1 MKENAIVLT
10 NGLLDKDFSKTSHGL
25 IRGTERFNLLGIIDH
40 VHAGRDAGEVLDG
53 IHRGIQVYE
62 TIESFFKVSD
72 QVPKYLVIGV
82 AFPGGGLPDECRGVI
97 IEAMKRGVSI
107 VSGLHERLSD
117 DDEFSAVAA
126 EHDVEL
132 LDIRKS
138 RPAKDLH
145 FWNGEIYEVDTPK
158 VAVLGTD
165 CMIGK
170 RTTCRFIMEG
180 CRKAGLNAEM
190 IFTGQ
195 TGWLQGNKYGFILDS
210 TLNDF
215 ISGEIER
222 AIVDC
227 YRNESPDLILVE
239 GQSSLQ
245 NPYGPCGSEF
255 IISGNIKGVVLQH
268 APGRKYYKTK
278 APVGYE
284 IAPIESEVALIN
296 AMGAEVLA
304 VTLSELEATDEEM
317 VVHQKEIAEKLDLP
331 VIRPLVDGVE
341 ELTSIVME
349 YQKRTTQEGQISA

>member
-10 NGLLDKDFSKTSHGL
+10 SGLLDKDFSKTSHGL
-25 IRGTERFNLLGIIDH
+25 IRGTDRYNLLGIIDH
-40 VHAGRDAGEVLDG
+40 IHAGRDAGEVLDG
-53 IHRGIQVYE
+53 IHRDIPVYAS
-62 TIESFFKVSD
+62 IESFFENSN
-72 QVPKYLVIGV
+72 QEPKYLVVGV

-97 IEAMKRGVSI
+97 IEAMKRGVSV
-107 VSGLHERLSD
+107 VSGLHQRLSD
-117 DDEFSAVAA
+117 DKVFSAIAA
-126 EHDVEL
+126 ESNVEL

-180 CRKAGLNAEM
+180 CREAGLKAEM

-239 GQSSLQ
+239 GQSSLL

-278 APVGYE
+278 APVGFK
-284 IAPIESEVALIN
+284 IAPIESEVAMIN
-296 AMGAEVLA
+296 ALGAEVLA
-304 VTLSELEATDEEM
+304 VTLSELEATDAEM
-317 VVHQKEIAEKLDLP
+317 IVHQKEIAEKLGIP

-341 ELTSIVME
+341 ELTNIVIN
-349 YQKRTTQEGQISA
+349 YQKRASKEQLPA